1 MKITVIQKRTGSQY
15 LKNNRCFSTAN
26 ESRIRRAAQ
35 SECVCICK
43 LPAHL
48 AQKSVR
54 WKNYFCFMLKL
65 GVNIDHVATLR
76 EARYRGRGFG
86 GPNPVEA
93 ARICE
98 AAGAHGI
105 TAHLREDRRHIQD
118 RDILELRE
126 KIETRLNLEMANAP
140 AIISIALKLRPE
152 IVCIVPERRLEV
164 TTEGG
169 LDVAANEKSLI
180 ATRMKM
186 NDAGIEVSLFIAP
199 DEKQIEAAARVG
211 SQFIELHTGAFAE
224 SFFCGSQRELAHSE
238 KQDADQSRLTS
249 AATDFEIELQRLISG
264 AEQARALGL
273 KVNAG
278 HGLNLENLPLL
289 HRVPHL
295 VELNI
300 GHGIVSR
307 AVMAGL
313 ETAVKEMLRLMENY
327 RG

>member
-1 MKITVIQKRTGSQY
+1 
-15 LKNNRCFSTAN
+15 
-26 ESRIRRAAQ
+26 
-35 SECVCICK
+35 
-43 LPAHL
+43 
-48 AQKSVR
+48 
-54 WKNYFCFMLKL
+54 MLKL

-76 EARYRGRGFG
+76 ETRYRGRGFG
-86 GPNPVEA
+86 EPGPVEA

-140 AIISIALKLRPE
+140 EIILIALKLRPE

-169 LDVAANEKSLI
+169 LDVVAAEKSLTE
-180 ATRMKM
+180 TRMKM
-186 NDAGIEVSLFIAP
+186 NDANIEASLFIAP
-199 DEKQIEAAARVG
+199 DERQIAAAARVG

-224 SFFCGSQRELAHSE
+224 EFQKAESGKRKAEM
-238 KQDADQSRLTS
+238 
-249 AATDFEIELQRLISG
+249 ELQRLISG
-264 AEQARALGL
+264 AKQAHALGL

-289 HRVPHL
+289 FRVPHL

-300 GHGIVSR
+300 GHSIVSR
-307 AVMAGL
+307 AVFVGM
-313 ETAVKEMLRLMENY
+313 ETAVKEMLALMKNY
-327 RG
+327 VG